1 MVLISCFLKL
11 LMVLASLTWSGRLF
25 QFLMVLEKRKIYT
38 RHDKLKAKYDVP
50 GILISL
56 LLILYIMISRDLSR
70 RISRAS

>member
-38 RHDKLKAKYDVP
+38 RHDKLMAKY
-50 GILISL
+50 
-56 LLILYIMISRDLSR
+56 
-70 RISRAS
+70 